1 MIAIVPAVDHQNPGA
16 ALAALPAPSIAPSG
30 PSQGPLNNSNEIG
43 FRSEVVEMTPMAL
56 RKLDQKKESLSRMK
70 QVLASKLESK
80 AAAAAAAAAS
90 ANNRFIFVHPPHRYI
105 ALHVFD
111 PPSTVFGLGGLKA
124 AVRTDHYF

>member
-1 MIAIVPAVDHQNPGA
+1 MIAIVRWAVDHQNPVA

-30 PSQGPLNNSNEIG
+30 PSQGPLNNSHEIG

-80 AAAAAAAAAS
+80 AAAAAAAS

-105 ALHVFD
+105 IVPSFLID
-111 PPSTVFGLGGLKA
+111 PHFYTPQ
-124 AVRTDHYF
+124 

>member
-1 MIAIVPAVDHQNPGA
+1 MIAIVRWAVDHQNPVA

-30 PSQGPLNNSNEIG
+30 PSQGPLNNSHEIG

-80 AAAAAAAAAS
+80 AAAAAAS

-105 ALHVFD
+105 RHFTSLIRQVQFL
-111 PPSTVFGLGGLKA
+111 VLGG
-124 AVRTDHYF
+124 

>member
-1 MIAIVPAVDHQNPGA
+1 MIPIVPAVDHQNPGA
-16 ALAALPAPSIAPSG
+16 ALAALPAPPMAPSG

-80 AAAAAAAAAS
+80 AAAAAAAS
-90 ANNRFIFVHPPHRYI
+90 ANNRFIFVHPPHRSGFFW
-105 ALHVFD
+105 ALFRKLR
-111 PPSTVFGLGGLKA
+111 SK
-124 AVRTDHYF
+124 

>member
-1 MIAIVPAVDHQNPGA
+1 
-16 ALAALPAPSIAPSG
+16 
-30 PSQGPLNNSNEIG
+30 
-43 FRSEVVEMTPMAL
+43 MTPMAL

-80 AAAAAAAAAS
+80 AAAAAAS

-105 ALHVFD
+105 TLHVFD
-111 PPSTVFGLGGLKA
+111 PPIVQFLVLGGLKA

>member
-16 ALAALPAPSIAPSG
+16 ALAALPAPSMAPSG
-30 PSQGPLNNSNEIG
+30 PSQGPNSHEIG

-80 AAAAAAAAAS
+80 AAAAAS
-90 ANNRFIFVHPPHRYI
+90 ANNRFIFVHPPHRSG
-105 ALHVFD
+105 F
-111 PPSTVFGLGGLKA
+111 FLG
-124 AVRTDHYF
+124 TFS

>member
-1 MIAIVPAVDHQNPGA
+1 
-16 ALAALPAPSIAPSG
+16 
-30 PSQGPLNNSNEIG
+30 
-43 FRSEVVEMTPMAL
+43 MTPMAL

-80 AAAAAAAAAS
+80 AAAAAAAS

-105 ALHVFD
+105 THHVFD
-111 PPSTVFGLGGLKA
+111 PPSTVFGLEGLKA